1 MAKREDRRDS
11 VLDSAKQV
19 FSQKGYHLASVS
31 DIVEHAGIARGTFYQ
46 YFENKRH
53 VFDSILDLLLER
65 LQGLIQPIRLDPGA
79 PSPLVQLRD
88 ILRTVIKLALEDR
101 ELTRILLDRAVGLD
115 SESDKRLSAFYNVLL
130 SRIEAAVVQG
140 RKLGIVRECSPR
152 VAARCTLGSIKE
164 IILLVSSDDHGSE
177 ASAAGAPDNDED
189 LAIESIVDEVL
200 KYGLQGLL
208 TPRRVSLF
216 Q

>member
-11 VLDSAKQV
+11 VLHSAKQI

-46 YFENKRH
+46 YFENKRQ
-53 VFDSILDLLLER
+53 VFDSILDVLLEE
-65 LQGLIQPIRLDPGA
+65 LEGLIRPIRLDPGA

-88 ILRTVIKLALEDR
+88 ILRSVIVLALEDR
-101 ELTRILLDRAVGLD
+101 EQTRILLDRAVGLD

-130 SRIEAAVVQG
+130 SRIEAAIRQG
-140 RKLGIVRECSPR
+140 KELGIIRECNPK
-152 VAARCTLGSIKE
+152 VVARCALGSIKE
-164 IILLVSSDDHGSE
+164 IIVLISSDEDGSE
-177 ASAAGAPDNDED
+177 APVAGAVDNDVE
-189 LAIESIVDEVL
+189 LHIESIVDEVL

-208 TPRRVSLF
+208 TPRMVSLF